1 MAQKKGKTGNPNG
14 RPRGI
19 PNRITSDLRQWV
31 DMLIQSNISQF
42 EADLKKIEPAQRL
55 NVLEKLLQ
63 YCLPKQQSITVEQ
76 QIQAEYGA
84 IEKLLT
90 AAPEDAINEI
100 TERLI
105 RLNQLN
111 RGHE

>member
-1 MAQKKGKTGNPNG
+1 MAAQKGHKKSGGRGKGTPNKA
-14 RPRGI
+14 
-19 PNRITSDLRQWV
+19 TADLRQWV
-31 DMLIQSNISQF
+31 DMLVKSNISQF

-55 NVLEKLLQ
+55 NILEKLLQ
-63 YCLPKQQSITVEQ
+63 YCLPKQQSITVEA
-76 QIQAEYGA
+76 QIQAEYA
-84 IEKLLT
+84 SLEKLLT